1 MKWILI
7 LLVIAAGICI
17 SVYLIT
23 GYGWEIGGPL
33 TAALAGIGWWL
44 GLLGKSRK

>member
-7 LLVIAAGICI
+7 LLVVAAWISI

-33 TAALAGIGWWL
+33 TAALAAIGWWL
-44 GLLGKSRK
+44 GLLSKARK